1 MSVIERRRKYVYN
14 RILIESSR
22 ILSPQFDDAVVYLT
36 GAQVELLRNVSQY
49 LSRRDTYVATYYPGY
64 YLVPTEA
71 DMDDIRE
78 IVADLEETLMGNP
91 NTIWGFKDVFTQ
103 LIPSTRVAIES
114 VTLNGLSVP
123 AGYVRVITS
132 IAAYYTTGTCDKI
145 TLRANQTGGVPRL
158 EHTANPST
166 DVPVVAR
173 KDIVLQEA
181 EYISAVFNVTVQP
194 CQINLDVQGYDMAVP
209 T

>member
-1 MSVIERRRKYVYN
+1 MGEVDRRRCYQYN
-14 RILIESSR
+14 HILIDSDRILA
-22 ILSPQFDDAVVYLT
+22 PQFSDAVVFLS
-36 GAQVELLRNVSQY
+36 GAQIEMLRNVSGY
-49 LSRRDTYVATYYPGY
+49 LNRRETYVKETELGY
-64 YLVPTEA
+64 YMMPSTE
-71 DMDDIRE
+71 DFDDILK

-91 NTIWGFKDVFTQ
+91 NTIWGFKNVFTQ
-103 LIPSTRVAIES
+103 LIPSTRVAIEC

-123 AGYVRVITS
+123 AGYVRVVTS
-132 IAAYYTTGTCDKI
+132 IAAYYTTGTCDAI

-158 EHTANPST
+158 EHTGSPAT

-181 EYISAVFNVTVQP
+181 EYISAVFNVTAQP

-209 T
+209 A